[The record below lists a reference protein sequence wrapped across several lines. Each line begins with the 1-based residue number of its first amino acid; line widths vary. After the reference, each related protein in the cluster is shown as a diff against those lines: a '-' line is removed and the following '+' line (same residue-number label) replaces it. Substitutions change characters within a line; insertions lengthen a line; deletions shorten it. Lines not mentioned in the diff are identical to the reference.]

1 MDMDST
7 RRGFLKT
14 LGAAGAATG
23 ATALT
28 ASNQARAWTSDAP
41 DNPNACLVDLT
52 RCIGCRLCEQACA
65 EENGLPGP
73 DPGLGEE
80 TAFENKRWMDEDHF
94 TVVNRYFTGKLDKDH
109 NPVPTYVKRQ
119 CMHCQDP
126 ACASACVTGALSK
139 DPNGAVHYDV
149 TKCIGCRYCMVA
161 CPFEVPAYEYD
172 SPLTPRVRKC
182 TFCFDRVGKKGKMP
196 ACAAACPMEAITF
209 GKRKDLLDDAH
220 QRIRENPAR
229 YMDHVYGEEE
239 AGGTCWM
246 YVSGERFSKLGFA
259 QVSTQPVPKLTETIQ
274 HSLFSY
280 LWSPILLFGILGGIM
295 AYTSRKDASGEA
307 NTRGDHE

>member
-1 MDMDST
+1 
-7 RRGFLKT
+7 
-14 LGAAGAATG
+14 
-23 ATALT
+23 
-28 ASNQARAWTSDAP
+28 
-41 DNPNACLVDLT
+41 
-52 RCIGCRLCEQACA
+52 
-65 EENGLPGP
+65 
-73 DPGLGEE
+73 
-80 TAFENKRWMDEDHF
+80 
-94 TVVNRYFTGKLDKDH
+94 
-109 NPVPTYVKRQ
+109 
-119 CMHCQDP
+119 
-126 ACASACVTGALSK
+126 
-139 DPNGAVHYDV
+139 
-149 TKCIGCRYCMVA
+149 
-161 CPFEVPAYEYD
+161 
-172 SPLTPRVRKC
+172 
-182 TFCFDRVGKKGKMP
+182 
-196 ACAAACPMEAITF
+196 MEAITF